1 MFTPP
6 RLSCILIPNLPVQV
20 ERLTRPPGLPLLIT
34 HPVEPDRVWAMSEE
48 AVLAGVEAGM
58 ALHQARQVMPAA
70 LVIGPDE
77 TGYHFRHEA
86 ASAALQAY
94 TPAIETVALGEF
106 LVDVRGLNKND
117 QALALELSVAARSA
131 SGLVVQAGLAVGR
144 YTAQQAARQAS
155 PGGILVVPSGQEAA
169 FLASRPITALPGL
182 PGEAHRRLELLD
194 IHTLGHL
201 TALKKAA
208 LMRQFGAEAFGP
220 QVAWL
225 YDLAQGQDPR
235 PLNPDVP
242 PLRLIRTMT
251 LNEPVADRQI
261 LANAAG
267 RLSWRISQTLARNGY
282 QAEALKLAAL
292 AVNGKELSAG
302 QSVRPPTADEARL
315 ARLTAQL
322 LGSLIFSTPVAGLTL
337 SAYPLRHWTAG
348 AQQLALVSLEGQ
360 ARQSRLVEALQLL
373 QHRFGQA
380 IVRIAARLG
389 APAPLR
395 VQMQLNRQGCPAVFA
410 VGVGG
415 RRRTVIGLDEQW
427 REERHWWDS
436 HSGPVRRDYYRVL
449 LADGA
454 FCNLFQ
460 DLVSGEWYLDRA
472 WPLL

>member
-6 RLSCILIPNLPVQV
+6 RLSCILIPDLPIQV
-20 ERLTRPPGLPLLIT
+20 ERLNRPANLPLLIS
-34 HPVEPDRVWAMSEE
+34 HPVESDRIWAMSEE
-48 AVLAGVEAGM
+48 AALNGVEIGM
-58 ALHQARQVMPAA
+58 ALHQARQIVPAA
-70 LVIGPDE
+70 LVVEPDE

-86 ASAALQAY
+86 VSAALQAY

-106 LVDVRGLNKND
+106 LVNVRGLNRD
-117 QALALELSVAARSA
+117 DPVVAQELSAAAHLA
-131 SGLVVQAGLAVGR
+131 SGLVVQAGLAAGQF
-144 YTAQQAARQAS
+144 TAQQAARQAA
-155 PGGILVVPSGQEAA
+155 PGSFLVIPRGQEAV
-169 FLASRPITALPGL
+169 FLAPLSLAALPDL
-182 PGEAHRRLELLD
+182 PGEAHRRLDLLD

-208 LMRQFGAEAFGP
+208 LQRQFGSETFGP

-225 YDLAQGQDPR
+225 YDLAQGQDLR

-251 LNEPVADRQI
+251 LSEPIADRQL

-267 RLSWRISQTLARNGY
+267 RLSWRISQTLTQNGY

-292 AVNGKELSAG
+292 AVNGKEISGG

-315 ARLTAQL
+315 ARLAAHL
-322 LGSLIFSTPVAGLTL
+322 LGSLVLTTPVIGLTL

-348 AQQLALVSLEGQ
+348 TQQLALVSIEGQ
-360 ARQSRLVEALQLL
+360 ARQSRLLETLQLL

-380 IVRIAARLG
+380 IVRVAARLG

-395 VQMQLNRQGCPAVFA
+395 VEVRLNRLGIPAVFEL
-410 VGVGG
+410 GG
-415 RRRTVIGLDEQW
+415 QQRTVVGLDEQW

-436 HSGPVRRDYYRVL
+436 HRDPVRRDYYRVL

-454 FCNLFQ
+454 LCNLFQ
-460 DLVSGEWYLDRA
+460 DLISGNWYLDRA